1 MSTLMRS
8 VSTAR
13 IAAVL
18 ALLAAAA
25 CGKKA
30 DDTTTQSSPGTI
42 APSTGTTSANSTAS
56 VQVADVT
63 IGRSLGNDKHVN
75 DATDS
80 FTPHDTIYTSVHT
93 TGAAPNTAV
102 AVRWT
107 FQDGQT
113 IGDHTETISPTG
125 DEYTE
130 FHISQPKGWPV
141 GKYTV
146 HVMLN
151 GQEVQKKDFE
161 VKK

>member
-1 MSTLMRS
+1 MSTFMRS
-8 VSTAR
+8 VSVVTVL
-13 IAAVL
+13 AVL
-18 ALLAAAA
+18 AA

-42 APSTGTTSANSTAS
+42 APSSTTGAANTAS
-56 VQVADVT
+56 VQIADVT
-63 IGRSLGNDKHVN
+63 IGRTLGNDKHVS
-75 DATDS
+75 DVTDS

-93 TGAAPNTAV
+93 TGTAQNTPI

-107 FQDGQT
+107 FQDGQV

-151 GQEVQKKDFE
+151 GQEVKTKDFE